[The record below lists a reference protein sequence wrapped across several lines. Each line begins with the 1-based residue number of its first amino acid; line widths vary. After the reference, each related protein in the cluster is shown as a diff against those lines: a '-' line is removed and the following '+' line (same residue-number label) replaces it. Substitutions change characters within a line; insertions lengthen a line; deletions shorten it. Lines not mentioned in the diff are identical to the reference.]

1 MRGGRRFVTT
11 TLAALALAWPAARAV
26 AQGDA
31 LHVVVSIHPWAD
43 LVSQVGGEAVAV
55 TTLLP
60 PGASPHAFEPLPSQA
75 ALLAAADLVVL
86 NGGVDGWLERL
97 VDATAPEVARLVVL
111 DRVRFEP
118 VAGHDDDH
126 ASEGGAGVPNPHV
139 WLDPDVAAAAVGV
152 IAEELAALR
161 PDLDLYPLRG
171 NIDTRLKKIETE
183 NVGVLIGE
191 GGSLAVSFSA
201 KTQDLAG
208 LLLANGKELPPY
220 LRFGVS
226 LLGETIKIDIAAS
239 VTVEGGNI
247 RVEPTAFGIMGLSV
261 GVNVIPDVIIDELNS
276 KLNSYVKD
284 NIGNVTSIETKDK
297 IMTVSG
303 SLKSP

>member
-1 MRGGRRFVTT
+1 MPKQRGDIMRFVRS
-11 TLAALALAWPAARAV
+11 LLSVILAV
-26 AQGDA
+26 AFLFAVFLLWRRYSKDKFAGEDKTIVQDGKVIATVPVDMGAESSSDGIGFTLKITEAQLAVLVEDA
-31 LHVVVSIHPWAD
+31 L
-43 LVSQVGGEAVAV
+43 E
-55 TTLLP
+55 
-60 PGASPHAFEPLPSQA
+60 
-75 ALLAAADLVVL
+75 
-86 NGGVDGWLERL
+86 
-97 VDATAPEVARLVVL
+97 
-111 DRVRFEP
+111 
-118 VAGHDDDH
+118 
-126 ASEGGAGVPNPHV
+126 
-139 WLDPDVAAAAVGV
+139 
-152 IAEELAALR
+152 
-161 PDLDLYPLRG
+161 
-171 NIDTRLKKIETE
+171 KKIETE

-247 RVEPTAFGIMGLSV
+247 CVEPTAFGIMGLSV

>member
-161 PDLDLYPLRG
+161 PELA
-171 NIDTRLKKIETE
+171 DTFVANAAAIRAD
-183 NVGVLIGE
+183 
-191 GGSLAVSFSA
+191 LAV
-201 KTQDLAG
+201 LAAEVAA
-208 LLLANGKELPPY
+208 LLAPVRGEPFVPFHDAWPY
-220 LRFGVS
+220 FARRFGLNVVATLEPFPGREPS
-226 LLGETIKIDIAAS
+226 ARYVAETVLAIRRSGARVIFEERQLGGRTAVVVAEAAGVEVVMLDPIGGPPGPETYQELIRHNARLIAEALAM
-239 VTVEGGNI
+239 E
-247 RVEPTAFGIMGLSV
+247 
-261 GVNVIPDVIIDELNS
+261 
-276 KLNSYVKD
+276 
-284 NIGNVTSIETKDK
+284 
-297 IMTVSG
+297 
-303 SLKSP
+303 